1 MCTSERSSFEGIRNS
16 QKTNQS
22 KKINENEMLR
32 SKKKQEKLFIAS
44 VMFVVQLSIE
54 LKILPTGGI
63 TFL

>member
-1 MCTSERSSFEGIRNS
+1 
-16 QKTNQS
+16 
-22 KKINENEMLR
+22 MLR

-63 TFL
+63 TFLWQSPTLGEWCESTHSP